1 VYEHPWQVLQVS
13 TNCEKK
19 VAQHLAARSLE
30 HYLPLYSERSRWSD
44 RVVPLER
51 PLFKGYVF
59 VRFSPQARLSVVSIP
74 SVLRLLGRDERDMV
88 SAAEINRIREGLASG
103 SLLRPHHGVSLG
115 TRVRVRCGVFEG
127 VEGVVTE
134 MRRQCKVVI
143 ALAAIR
149 QFFSLELEIGDVEV
163 LKGAVVRSFQE
174 LQPARARS

>member
-1 VYEHPWQVLQVS
+1 MYEHPWQVLQVN

-30 HYLPLYSERSRWSD
+30 HYLPLYCERSQWSD

-51 PLFKGYVF
+51 PLFTGYVF
-59 VRFSPQARLSVVSIP
+59 ARFSPQARLSVVGTP
-74 SVLRLLGRDERDMV
+74 GVLRLLGSGERDMV

-103 SLLRPHHGVSLG
+103 SLLRPHHGLSLG
-115 TRVRVRCGVFEG
+115 TRVRVRSGVFQG

-143 ALAAIR
+143 ALAAIQ
-149 QFFSLELEIGDVEV
+149 QFFSLELEIGDLEV
-163 LKGAVVRSFQE
+163 LKCTVVTPFQD
-174 LQPARARS
+174 LQPARAR